1 MKNIILLNLFLF
13 TTGTICA
20 QLSGQVQTYTPGVG
34 AYTDALYNYAM
45 GSISDKNQK
54 SVSFDKNIEGSP
66 YASNDFQPTS
76 VFYGDEPSGQLY
88 YRYNGYNQEIE
99 IKKQNLVS
107 EPIRALGKD
116 KKIKIMVNG
125 RFMSFKTFIDKN
137 GVTQNGYLTLIN
149 DGKFKLYKKLNIT
162 FKEAKKA
169 TNSLTKDVP
178 ARFTQFTEYYLESE
192 DGKRINEIELNNKK
206 FLKLVESSKQESVK
220 KFIKENKIKLKDEND
235 IQVVL
240 NFLNS

>member
-1 MKNIILLNLFLF
+1 MKNLILLNLLLF
-13 TTGTICA
+13 TAGNLFA

-45 GSISDKNQK
+45 GSITDKDQK

-76 VFYGDEPSGQLY
+76 VFYGNEPSGQLY

-99 IKKQNLVS
+99 VKQQNLVG

-125 RFMSFKTFIDKN
+125 RPMSFKTFIDKS

-149 DGKFKLYKKLNIT
+149 DGKFKLYKRLNIT
-162 FKEAKKA
+162 FKEAKKS
-169 TNSLTKDVP
+169 TNSFTEDIP

-206 FLKLVESSKQESVK
+206 FLKLVETSKQESVK
-220 KFIKENKIKLKDEND
+220 KFIKENKIKIKNEND
-235 IQVVL
+235 IQTVL

>member
-1 MKNIILLNLFLF
+1 MKNIILINLFLF
-13 TTGTICA
+13 TTGSVFA

-45 GSISDKNQK
+45 GSISDKDEK
-54 SVSFDKNIEGSP
+54 SVSFDKNIKGSP
-66 YASNDFQPTS
+66 YSSNDFQPTS
-76 VFYGDEPSGQLY
+76 VYYGDEPSGKLY

-99 IKKQNLVS
+99 IKQQNLVG

-125 RFMSFKTFIDKN
+125 RPMSFKTFIDKN

-149 DGKFKLYKKLNIT
+149 DGKFKLYKRLNIT
-162 FKEAKKA
+162 FKEAKKS
-169 TNSLTKDVP
+169 TNSFTEDVP

-192 DGKRINEIELNNKK
+192 DGKRINQLELNNKK
-206 FLKLVESSKQESVK
+206 FLKLVETSKQDSVK
-220 KFIKENKIKLKDEND
+220 KFIKENKIKFKDEND
-235 IQVVL
+235 IQTVL